1 MPRPFTLN
9 AHSQGGD
16 IDFYH
21 RPERRGRG
29 ERERERRVFR
39 KDNAEDFAIGIKRDD
54 GFTVLEWSSTV
65 ELAGSV

>member
-1 MPRPFTLN
+1 MRTRKEAISIFIIDRN
-9 AHSQGGD
+9 AVG
-16 IDFYH
+16 
-21 RPERRGRG
+21 E